1 MGKSRQRNWGLQKK
15 LTVVIFIAVTLVL
28 FLSSTLFMAANYYFS
43 NNKMKEDAE
52 SLVQSFAGQIQ
63 TAIIFDQVINVTEA
77 LDEILERPELIQAS
91 VYLKNGDIYASRGA
105 TKAVISFNE
114 TQLCSLGFFYTLALN
129 SCYEVKDAD
138 ETIAY
143 IHLGF
148 TRQALLDRLL
158 TQILIFFVCIVISLL
173 VSLIYAAQISRAIA
187 RPLNQLAT
195 LAKNVAKEKQ
205 FNLRGELTGT
215 QEVMTL
221 TQSFNQMLDE
231 IEAKDAALQSYT
243 QDLEQAVEERTA
255 SLNKALD
262 EAKIANAA
270 KSEFLA
276 NMSHELRT
284 PLHGILSFSN
294 LGVKK
299 HTTARSDKLLQYFN
313 RINASGNRLLAL
325 LNDLLDLSKLE
336 AGKMVLDIKP
346 TSLMEVLEARINE
359 QSALIKEKQLNLI
372 WDKQASDIEVNI
384 DVARIGQVVTN
395 LLSNAFKFTPEGK
408 KIHIQCLRL
417 DYIDQP
423 AVQVVFQDEG
433 IGIPAD
439 ELESVFDKF
448 IQSSKTKT
456 NAGGTGLGLAICKEI
471 IGLHNGK
478 IWAESEPGEGAR
490 FSFVL
495 SCDGPQPS

>member
-1 MGKSRQRNWGLQKK
+1 
-15 LTVVIFIAVTLVL
+15 
-28 FLSSTLFMAANYYFS
+28 
-43 NNKMKEDAE
+43 
-52 SLVQSFAGQIQ
+52 
-63 TAIIFDQVINVTEA
+63 
-77 LDEILERPELIQAS
+77 
-91 VYLKNGDIYASRGA
+91 
-105 TKAVISFNE
+105 
-114 TQLCSLGFFYTLALN
+114 
-129 SCYEVKDAD
+129 
-138 ETIAY
+138 
-143 IHLGF
+143 
-148 TRQALLDRLL
+148 
-158 TQILIFFVCIVISLL
+158 
-173 VSLIYAAQISRAIA
+173 
-187 RPLNQLAT
+187 
-195 LAKNVAKEKQ
+195 
-205 FNLRGELTGT
+205 
-215 QEVMTL
+215 
-221 TQSFNQMLDE
+221 
-231 IEAKDAALQSYT
+231 
-243 QDLEQAVEERTA
+243 
-255 SLNKALD
+255 
-262 EAKIANAA
+262 
-270 KSEFLA
+270 
-276 NMSHELRT
+276 MSHELRT